1 MMEQIKLVKI
11 LERLLA
17 KTEADELKWEEITA
31 EKYLCTLGESGIVIE
46 YTEGGFNGAD
56 LMFLAI
62 RNDEGREVERISDED
77 FPAETEAYRKMRR
90 LWSLARSNALGT
102 DELLNELLDVLED

>member
-17 KTEADELKWEEITA
+17 KTEADELEWEEITA
-31 EKYLCTLGESGIVIE
+31 QQYLCTFGESGIIIE
-46 YTEGGFNGAD
+46 HGVAELDEAG

-62 RNDEGREVERISDED
+62 RNDDGREVERISDAD
-77 FPAETEAYRKMRR
+77 FPAR
-90 LWSLARSNALGT
+90 G
-102 DELLNELLDVLED
+102 